1 MLEIIIPSRIEI
13 IIPSILLASPHE
25 NGNGINDDESDFT
38 DEMNEGLSDNSQ
50 DRESIKEAKDKI
62 RSELKEYQ
70 KIKDRREELDREH
83 TQAGDDSNSEAEEEI
98 RKKSEKVNILMKYKR
113 EFLHE
118 LKDPFNMKK
127 RDSRDRG
134 DDSRR
139 GGPSAGTT
147 GGPPEGTGGS
157 SGGVEGSSGGVE
169 GSSASKVKSE
179 SPLDYVL
186 ELESLEFPSFFDFI
200 E

>member
-1 MLEIIIPSRIEI
+1 M
-13 IIPSILLASPHE
+13 ASSHN
-25 NGNGINDDESDFT
+25 NGYGLNDNESDFT

-50 DRESIKEAKDKI
+50 DSESIKEDKDKI

-83 TQAGDDSNSEAEEEI
+83 TQAGDNSDSEAEEKI
-98 RKKSEKVNILMKYKR
+98 GKKIEKVTHLMEYKR
-113 EFLHE
+113 TDIYD
-118 LKDPFNMKK
+118 LKDSLIMKK
-127 RDSRDRG
+127 KNSRDG
-134 DDSRR
+134 DDDDNRR

-157 SGGVEGSSGGVE
+157 SGVEGSSGGVE